1 MMKERS
7 LKRKFSASRG
17 EQVMK
22 RKRRDAAQLDVFK
35 MRPRGKPGPK
45 VVAYR
50 DRKGRFM
57 EIMKVDRD
65 VKGLKVKRKKK

>member
-1 MMKERS
+1 
-7 LKRKFSASRG
+7 
-17 EQVMK
+17 MK

-35 MRPRGKPGPK
+35 MKPRGKPGPK

-57 EIMKVDRD
+57 EIMKVDKD
-65 VKGLKVKRKKK
+65 VRGLKVKRKKK